1 MAFRDDL
8 LTPIAGENP
17 AGTDLRYDPVYDKLK
32 EARREELDVPAGDW
46 EVTRKTADWP
56 QVIKL
61 AGDTLAT
68 RSKDLQLA
76 VWLTEAL
83 LHREGFGGLRSG
95 LDLMRDMLDQFWD
108 HLYPELEDDD
118 AEMRAAPLS
127 WLGMKLDLPV
137 RMVPLNL
144 HGHNLLQHRESQ
156 TIPTEAEAE
165 AEYEDTKRSARKRAI
180 EEGKVTPEAF
190 EQGFATTP
198 KEWYRQLLADI
209 DGSLK
214 SLVTLDDLGE
224 ARFGADAPSYLSL
237 RGALTEVRRTAEQLF
252 AAKLK
257 LEPDE
262 APAPGLGDGGVE
274 LGLGAGSELPY
285 TTEQPGAALR
295 AGPETRAVPAI
306 GLAAL
311 PSSRE
316 EAASRVAAAA
326 RYMQREDPTDPASYL
341 LLRGFRWGELRADG
355 DLDPRLLGAPPT
367 EARVRLKHLLLD
379 GSWPQLLESAEDV
392 MATPQGRGWLDLQR
406 YLLTACEGLGSEY
419 DSVAAGVRG
428 ALRALLQDF
437 PRLPELTL
445 MDDSPTCNSETREWL
460 RAEGILAAATSTGD
474 GAPESFA
481 TTRPGRGRLPEDRAI
496 ERVRAGEPQEGIEIL
511 MQAASRGGSA
521 RGRFLLRTRASA
533 IMLDH
538 GMAKVALP
546 VLQELAEQVEKY
558 QLEEWEEGAVTAEA
572 LGLLYRCLARVN
584 GDYPVPDDLYLR
596 ICRLDPLRA
605 IQLTGAEANGDD
617 GQGG

>member
-1 MAFRDDL
+1 MPFRDDL
-8 LTPIAGENP
+8 LTPIAGESP
-17 AGTDLRYDPVYDKLK
+17 AGADLRYDPVYDKLK

-46 EVTRKTADWP
+46 EVARKTADWP
-56 QVIKL
+56 LVIRL

-83 LHREGFGGLRSG
+83 VHREGFGGLRSG
-95 LDLMRDMLDQFWD
+95 LDLIRDMLDQFWD
-108 HLYPELEDDD
+108 HLHPELEDDD

-127 WLGMKLDLPV
+127 WMGMKLDLPV

-156 TIPTEAEAE
+156 TIPSEAEAE
-165 AEYEDTKRSARKRAI
+165 AEYEDAKRIARKRAV
-180 EEGKVTPEAF
+180 EEGRVTPEAF
-190 EQGFATTP
+190 EQGFVATP

-209 DGSLK
+209 DGSLEA
-214 SLVTLDDLGE
+214 LVALDAVGE

-262 APAPGLGDGGVE
+262 ESANEPGGGGVE
-274 LGLGAGSELPY
+274 VGLGSGNEPPPIPGEKGAGA
-285 TTEQPGAALR
+285 GAGTAT
-295 AGPETRAVPAI
+295 GTVPAI
-306 GLAAL
+306 GIAAL
-311 PSSRE
+311 PRSRE
-316 EAASRVAAAA
+316 EAAAYVAAAA
-326 RYMQREDPTDPASYL
+326 RHLQREDPADPASYL
-341 LLRGFRWGELRADG
+341 LLRGFRWGELRAG
-355 DLDPRLLGAPPT
+355 SALDPRLLGAPPT
-367 EARVRLKHLLLD
+367 EARVRLKNLLLD
-379 GSWPQLLESAEDV
+379 GSWQQLLEKAEEV

-406 YLLTACEGLGSEY
+406 YVITGCDALGSEY
-419 DSVAAGVRG
+419 DAVAVGVRG

-437 PRLPELTL
+437 PQLPDLTL
-445 MDDSPTCNSETREWL
+445 MDDSPTCNRETREWL
-460 RAEGILAAATSTGD
+460 YGEGILPASPGTVD
-474 GAPESFA
+474 GIPDRSAGIRSA
-481 TTRPGRGRLPEDRAI
+481 RGRLPEDRAI

-521 RGRFLLRTRASA
+521 RGRFLFRTRAAA
-533 IMLDH
+533 IMLDN

-546 VLQELAEQVEKY
+546 ILQELAEQIEKY
-558 QLEEWEEGAVTAEA
+558 QLEQWEEGVVAAEA
-572 LGLLYRCLARVN
+572 LGLLYRCLGRVN
-584 GDYPVPDDLYLR
+584 GDYPPPDDLYLR

-605 IQLTGAEANGDD
+605 IELTGAETNGDD